1 MHIVK
6 GKGQIYQDNNGF
18 FLLSKQNYIVLTLF
32 MVVNKDYIII
42 TLMYIYQLHSSKDMI
57 PVSNDCL

>member
-42 TLMYIYQLHSSKDMI
+42 TLMYICQLHSSKDMI